1 MNKLTLL
8 KLESNHKEYPHTALL
23 IISLEI
29 FRTKIFLLH
38 TDPQVVYCNCVKF
51 HQYPFRS
58 CTYKK
63 YWQSARQKDRL

>member
-29 FRTKIFLLH
+29 FPTKIFLLH
-38 TDPQVVYCNCVKF
+38 TDPQVVYCNCVLTRNIDKA
-51 HQYPFRS
+51 P
-58 CTYKK
+58 
-63 YWQSARQKDRL
+63 DRKTG